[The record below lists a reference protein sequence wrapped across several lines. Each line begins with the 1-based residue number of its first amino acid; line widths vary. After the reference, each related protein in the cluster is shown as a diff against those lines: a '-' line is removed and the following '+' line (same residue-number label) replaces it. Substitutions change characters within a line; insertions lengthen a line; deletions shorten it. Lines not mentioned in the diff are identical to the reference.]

1 MAAGPGADV
10 GDAALLLFA
19 QTAAE
24 RADTQPRQQV
34 CLKTPHWQKG
44 LLFSLQHFTQTP
56 LLRFCMCCI
65 VFVTETFIPLVPLSL
80 RTRIRFPS
88 SGSRK

>member
-44 LLFSLQHFTQTP
+44 LLFYV
-56 LLRFCMCCI
+56 LLYNISHKRLF
-65 VFVTETFIPLVPLSL
+65 
-80 RTRIRFPS
+80 
-88 SGSRK
+88 